1 MDDYTDCSSFGDVL
15 WHRELVR
22 LYLRY
27 ICQVSVDAKQIG
39 KMRDLQFTDPERAW
53 RKVAFN
59 CKFARGVDFLFWRR
73 LRLWAG
79 AGGAAPDS
87 DAPKAAVDEKA
98 VAMANQAA
106 VVYDSDGIAA
116 VASGSGIVSAGS
128 ATGPAPAG
136 TRRHPPPEPRARS
149 SCNGN
154 APQRGGETEHEQAAG
169 VSAVQFLLQPSKKKK
184 PQKKALFIDDP
195 CPKPDEDAEC
205 FSNTCCEGKCAKP
218 SRCDNPCKHDC
229 AEAQRDKDKADA
241 IERHKQAVAQK
252 EEEERAAAASTG
264 EAQAAK

>member
-1 MDDYTDCSSFGDVL
+1 M
-15 WHRELVR
+15 
-22 LYLRY
+22 LRTE
-27 ICQVSVDAKQIG
+27 K
-39 KMRDLQFTDPERAW
+39 
-53 RKVAFN
+53 
-59 CKFARGVDFLFWRR
+59 
-73 LRLWAG
+73 
-79 AGGAAPDS
+79 
-87 DAPKAAVDEKA
+87 PKSPPSTGEATATT
-98 VAMANQAA
+98 
-106 VVYDSDGIAA
+106 
-116 VASGSGIVSAGS
+116 
-128 ATGPAPAG
+128 ATGDA
-136 TRRHPPPEPRARS
+136 
-149 SCNGN
+149 
-154 APQRGGETEHEQAAG
+154 GGETEHEQAAG